1 MANLDLFGGI
11 SFDKGC
17 YTGQEII
24 ARLHYLGTLKRRLF
38 IARIEGDAP
47 VPGSAVHQAGESQA
61 VGEIVDAL
69 ADADGSIATVV
80 LQLAARDAELIVD
93 SSTAPLRTVSGPP
106 ARSEERRGG
115 KGGVSTCRSR
125 W

>member
-47 VPGSAVHQAGESQA
+47 VPGRAVHQAGDSQP
-61 VGEIVDAL
+61 VGEIVDTL
-69 ADADGSIATVV
+69 ADAAGSIATVV
-80 LQLAARDAELIVD
+80 HQLAPPDAETIED
-93 SSTAPLRTVSGPP
+93 TSTVTAQTVTGPHTSCARTMDPHKITP
-106 ARSEERRGG
+106 H
-115 KGGVSTCRSR
+115 KQT
-125 W
+125 

>member
-69 ADADGSIATVV
+69 ADADGSIASVV
-80 LQLAARDAELIVD
+80 LQLAARD
-93 SSTAPLRTVSGPP
+93 
-106 ARSEERRGG
+106 RSEEHTSALQSLIRISYAVFCLT
-115 KGGVSTCRSR
+115 KKTTTE
-125 W
+125 

>member
-80 LQLAARDAELIVD
+80 LQLAACDAELIVD
-93 SSTAPLRTVSGPP
+93 
-106 ARSEERRGG
+106 RSDERRVG
-115 KGGVSTCRSR
+115 KEGVSTCKSR
-125 W
+125 WSRDH